1 MRILLDTHAFL
12 WWVADDPKLGRR
24 VRRQIEAAKN
34 PCFLSV
40 ASCWEMAI
48 KIGLGKLRL
57 PESIEKFVPD
67 QLAVNGIEL
76 LPVEFLDA
84 AAVAKLD
91 RHHGDP
97 FDRLL
102 IAQALRND
110 LSIASRDRIFGKYG
124 VRRLW

>member
-12 WWVADDPKLGRR
+12 WWVADHPKLGKR
-24 VRRQIEAAKN
+24 VRRQVESAKN

-57 PESIEKFVPD
+57 PSPIEKFVPD
-67 QLAVNGIEL
+67 QLAVNGIDL
-76 LPVEFLDA
+76 LPIEFLDT
-84 AAVAKLD
+84 AAVASLD

-97 FDRLL
+97 FDRLI
-102 IAQALRND
+102 IAQALRNG
-110 LSIASRDRIFGKYG
+110 LAVASADRVFGKYG
-124 VRRLW
+124 VRRIW